1 MIPTLLNK
9 NTARILFAACVLF
22 LLVSCRSQKVVTVPV
37 ERVRTEY
44 VHDTIQ
50 RTDSIWRDRWHTMW
64 AKGDTIYIH
73 DSIFVGEYRN
83 VEQIAET
90 VIHDSIPVI
99 REVEVK
105 VPEEHGFLYK
115 SGIALWVIIG
125 LIILAVVAGVFIKFA
140 K

>member
-1 MIPTLLNK
+1 M
-9 NTARILFAACVLF
+9 LFAACVLF
-22 LLVSCRSQKVVTVPV
+22 LLVSCRTAKVVTVPV

-64 AKGDTIYIH
+64 AKGDTVYIH

-83 VEQIAET
+83 VEQT
-90 VIHDSIPVI
+90 NDRTLHDSIPVI
-99 REVEVK
+99 KEVEVP
-105 VPEEHGFLYK
+105 VPEEHGFLWR
-115 SGIALWVIIG
+115 SGVALWVIVALIVLAGVIG
-125 LIILAVVAGVFIKFA
+125 IILKFA